1 MDEVSRAT
9 RFLSAFAEIEK
20 HFRARFDK
28 GDNRLS
34 FIRMAELYALGNR
47 AQRDLPALR
56 TFADLRN
63 ALAHQDYYE
72 GKPVAEPVSD
82 VVNEIERL
90 RDRIIRPPAV
100 LNVLE
105 RREIKLFRPEDKLRD
120 VLEVI
125 RQHDYSQ
132 FPVYHEDAYAGL
144 LTTNCIARWLAH
156 RLATDEL
163 VEEET
168 VGNAMEFHEPQ
179 DHAIHLGRDATVP
192 QALKKLAPATGNG
205 QSPAALI
212 ITHSGIAQE
221 KPLAI
226 VVAGDIPS
234 MVASLDVRS

>member
-1 MDEVSRAT
+1 MDDASRAT
-9 RFLSAFAEIEK
+9 RFLSIFAEIEK
-20 HFRARFDK
+20 HFRSHFDT
-28 GDNRLS
+28 GDNRQS
-34 FIRMAELYALGNR
+34 FIRMAELYAQRNR

-63 ALAHQDYYE
+63 ALAHQDYYG

-82 VVNEIERL
+82 VVAAIERL
-90 RDRIIRPPAV
+90 RNKIIRPPAV

-105 RREIKLFRPEDKLRD
+105 TREIKLFRPEDKLRD
-120 VLEVI
+120 VLEVV

-132 FPVYHEDAYAGL
+132 FPVYNGHSYTGL

-163 VEEET
+163 VEEES
-168 VGNAMEFHEPQ
+168 VGTAMEFHEPQ
-179 DHAIHLGRDATVP
+179 DRAIHLGRDTTVP
-192 QALKKLAPATGNG
+192 EALKKLAPTSGNG
-205 QSPAALI
+205 PSPAALI
-212 ITHSGIAQE
+212 ITHSGVAHE

-234 MVASLDVRS
+234 MFASLDVGS